1 MVFEMLVLLLTVIS
15 LFLLSLFFDL
25 GFNFLLLLG
34 KIAEIEEERH
44 GRGVSLHIW
53 RILGLDFIVVGEGH
67 PPTDIGEPILWNSIL
82 SIRNGIQDVISS
94 DSQLDCFLSRHLFQ
108 FFTIVFLEDANLGME
123 GDGFTVSAG
132 ADFTNIVVPDV
143 GLGAVVVR
151 TEQELV
157 IRSESMPDETATLRQ
172 LIFLVELVVHD
183 VPDADETRLVT

>member
-1 MVFEMLVLLLTVIS
+1 
-15 LFLLSLFFDL
+15 
-25 GFNFLLLLG
+25 
-34 KIAEIEEERH
+34 
-44 GRGVSLHIW
+44 
-53 RILGLDFIVVGEGH
+53 
-67 PPTDIGEPILWNSIL
+67 
-82 SIRNGIQDVISS
+82 
-94 DSQLDCFLSRHLFQ
+94 
-108 FFTIVFLEDANLGME
+108 ME